1 LTRVFVAANQGLWVS
16 DSNGQA
22 ATWNL
27 SFGGGT
33 SGLPDSRDGAI
44 RDIAVMGDTVVVA
57 TDIGPY
63 LSLDAGS
70 TFSLLDP
77 EWSFGSAAEVEW
89 LGTDILITTQQGLV
103 HYIVN

>member
-1 LTRVFVAANQGLWVS
+1 VAANQGLWVS

-103 HYIVN
+103 HYTTN